1 MKLGELFKDCEIIN
15 IKKSVMSKSISGLA
29 YDSRKVKE
37 GYLFIAVQGEK
48 NDGHNFIFEAI
59 KKGAI
64 AIVHEKPIHLK
75 SMFDTDLL
83 TVNSRGSSLEDDI
96 IFIRVQNSRKVLA
109 CIANNFYE
117 KPSEDLNIVGITGT
131 NGKTTTSYILKSILD
146 SWGKNVGLIGTIQYM
161 IKNNVYPAIHTTPE
175 SLEFQK
181 LLKEMLL
188 SGCTHVISEVSSHAL
203 AQYRVDGTLFQVAVF
218 TNLTRDHLD
227 FHKTMEAY
235 FRAKKRLFF
244 ELLKNDGIAVIN
256 LDDDY
261 GKILNSEIRKSD
273 SSKVLTYG
281 LGKDADIVADDIT
294 PTFEGLRFKIIFF
307 NRIYNV
313 FSYLTGIPNVYNI
326 MSAVGAA
333 IALGV
338 PWDLVLGGIEKIKG
352 IKGRFEKID
361 VGQDFLCIID
371 YAHTE
376 DALERLILSAR
387 DILKKSFVFNEKNS
401 LDSSIN
407 DTRYSFGKKINPD
420 SDSPRIITVFGCGGN
435 RDPGKRPVMGAIAT
449 RLSDFVIITSD
460 NPRFEDPLDIIKD
473 IESGITNKNY
483 IVEPDRKEAIRRAIN
498 MAEKGD
504 IILIAGK
511 GHEDYQE
518 IKGIRYEFSD
528 RVFAEEII
536 KERLQAR
543 RKYHIGC

>member
-1 MKLGELFKDCEIIN
+1 MRLGELFKDCEIIN
-15 IKKSVMSKSISGLA
+15 IKKTAMSKNILGLA
-29 YDSRKVKE
+29 YDSRRVKE
-37 GYLFIAVQGEK
+37 GYLFIAIQGEK

-75 SMFDTDLL
+75 SMFDADLL
-83 TVNSRGSSLEDDI
+83 TVDSRGSFLEDDI
-96 IFIRVQNSRKVLA
+96 TFIKVQNSRKVLA

-117 KPSEDLNIVGITGT
+117 RPSEDLNIVGITGT

-203 AQYRVDGTLFQVAVF
+203 AQYRVDGTLFRVSVF

-227 FHKTMEAY
+227 FHKTMDAY
-235 FRAKKRLFF
+235 FKAKKRLFI

-256 LDDDY
+256 IDDDY

-273 SSKVLTYG
+273 LDVKVLTYG
-281 LGKDADIVADDIT
+281 LGKDADIVADEIT
-294 PTFEGLRFKIIFF
+294 TTFEGLRFKIIFC
-307 NRIYNV
+307 NKIYNV
-313 FSYLTGIPNVYNI
+313 SSYLTGIPNVYNI
-326 MSAVGAA
+326 MSAVGSA

-338 PWDLVLGGIEKIKG
+338 PEDLIIDGIQNIKG
-352 IKGRFEKID
+352 VKGRFEKVD

-387 DILKKSFVFNEKNS
+387 DLLKKPIVFNKKDRHDSCINDISYS
-401 LDSSIN
+401 LDN
-407 DTRYSFGKKINPD
+407 KINSD
-420 SDSPRIITVFGCGGN
+420 LDSPRIITVFGCGGN
-435 RDPGKRPVMGAIAT
+435 RDPGKRPIMGAIAT

-460 NPRFEDPLDIIKD
+460 NPRFENPLDIIRD
-473 IESGITNKNY
+473 IESGITHKNY

-518 IKGIRYEFSD
+518 VKGIRYEFSD

-536 KERLQAR
+536 KERLQAC
-543 RKYHIGC
+543 RKYHIG

>member
-1 MKLGELFKDCEIIN
+1 MRLGELFKDCEIIN
-15 IKKSVMSKSISGLA
+15 IKKMAMSKNILGLA
-29 YDSRKVKE
+29 YDSRRVKE
-37 GYLFIAVQGEK
+37 GYLFIAIQGEK

-75 SMFDTDLL
+75 SMFDADLL
-83 TVNSRGSSLEDDI
+83 TVNSRGSSLENDI
-96 IFIRVQNSRKVLA
+96 TFIKVQNSRKVLS

-117 KPSEDLNIVGITGT
+117 RPSEDLNIVGITGT

-146 SWGKNVGLIGTIQYM
+146 TWGKNVGLIGTIQYM
-161 IKNNVYPAIHTTPE
+161 IKSNVYPAIHTTPE

-203 AQYRVDGTLFQVAVF
+203 AQYRVDGTLFRVSVF

-235 FRAKKRLFF
+235 FKAKKRLFI

-273 SSKVLTYG
+273 SGVKVLTYG
-281 LGKDADIVADDIT
+281 LGKDADVVADDIT
-294 PTFEGLRFKIIFF
+294 TTFEGLRFKIIFC
-307 NRIYNV
+307 NKIYNV
-313 FSYLTGIPNVYNI
+313 SSYLTGIPNIYNI

-338 PWDLVLGGIEKIKG
+338 PWDLIIDGIENIKG
-352 IKGRFEKID
+352 VKGRFEKID

-387 DILKKSFVFNEKNS
+387 DLLKKSFDN
-401 LDSSIN
+401 
-407 DTRYSFGKKINPD
+407 KINMK
-420 SDSPRIITVFGCGGN
+420 SGFPRIITVFGCGGN
-435 RDPGKRPVMGAIAT
+435 RDPGKRPIMGAIAT
-449 RLSDFVIITSD
+449 SLSDFVIITSD
-460 NPRFEDPLDIIKD
+460 NPRFENPLDIIRD
-473 IESGITNKNY
+473 IESGITHKNY

-536 KERLQAR
+536 KERLQAY
-543 RKYHIGC
+543 RKYHIG